1 MAPVFEIIPEA
12 IFFQQTNLI
21 CEISSESFSY
31 FFENDI
37 EKKIY
42 GLSVFY
48 FNKDADISEQL
59 KSIFNEQPLLSKT
72 YKKVFISYSGAES
85 ILLPAELYK
94 ADGNDQLLNMFYGDL
109 CDRTIATDHLEDKK
123 IYNVYRMP
131 AAIRHIIV
139 NQFPLAS
146 FAHQY
151 SLLIKQSSLNS
162 DLLKAIFY
170 RDTFVAA
177 LLRGGELQII
187 NIYLYQAATDVVY
200 HLMNICQQF
209 KMTDV
214 PLGIGGMIEIN
225 SDMHKEIRHYI
236 PNITFDELPPG
247 YEFTNSLKKLPSHY
261 FSHLFSIALCV

>member
-1 MAPVFEIIPEA
+1 LAPVFEIIPEA

-21 CEISSESFSY
+21 GEISSESFSY

-48 FNKDADISEQL
+48 FNKDSDISEQL
-59 KSIFNEQPLLSKT
+59 KTIFNEQPLLSKT

-85 ILLPAELYK
+85 ILLPAELYT

-109 CDRTIATDHLEDKK
+109 SDGTIATDHLKNKK

-131 AAIRHIIV
+131 AAIRHIIGDR
-139 NQFPLAS
+139 FPLAS
-146 FAHQY
+146 FTHQY
-151 SLLIKQSSLNS
+151 SLLIKQGFLNG
-162 DLLKAIFY
+162 DLLKVIFY

-177 LLRGGELQII
+177 LLKGGELQII
-187 NIYLYQAATDVVY
+187 NSYPYQTATDVVY
-200 HLMNICQQF
+200 HLMNICKEF

-214 PLGIGGMIEIN
+214 PLGIAGTIEIN
-225 SDMHKEIRHYI
+225 SDMHNELRHYL
-236 PNITFDELPPG
+236 PKITFAELPPG